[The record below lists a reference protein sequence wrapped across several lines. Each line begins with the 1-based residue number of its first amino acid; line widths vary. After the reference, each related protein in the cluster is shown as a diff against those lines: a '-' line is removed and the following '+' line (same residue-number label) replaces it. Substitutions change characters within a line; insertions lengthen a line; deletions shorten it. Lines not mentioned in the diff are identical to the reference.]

1 MANLAKQW
9 LLGLKNPVHIIKNE
23 LNTVDAEDCFYHK
36 TDFLSISLE
45 FPDLQIL
52 TNFARCG
59 LPISLK
65 NGLELAQ
72 HMGKPN
78 RAKQAGWD
86 LTEFDSCGRRC
97 PFKRDLF
104 ITDHS

>member
-65 NGLELAQ
+65 NGLEQAQ

-97 PFKRDLF
+97 WFKRDLF